1 MLVSI
6 FIMEN
11 KKTFAEFYLEH
22 QLTMFLDENKS
33 VWIKGSDITSILGY
47 VNSSDVLKKDV
58 DDEEKSNT
66 LK

>member
-1 MLVSI
+1 
-6 FIMEN
+6 MEN